1 MRQKYNGKGAPPNQT
16 VVNAFII
23 GRVPASSSIRYG
35 DLLTNLG
42 KDIVEAK
49 GRGFNFYKYSRQ
61 ATPECMLR
69 FIIERG
75 LLSYAG
81 GGDRGAVSR
90 NDKSEA
96 YMRRLHKRVT
106 NLMDKLPLCDPLT
119 LLAGSA
125 D

>member
-1 MRQKYNGKGAPPNQT
+1 MKKYTGKGAPPNQT

-23 GRVPASSSIRYG
+23 SRVPASSSIRYS
-35 DLLTNLG
+35 DLISNLS
-42 KDIVEAK
+42 KDIVEAREK
-49 GRGFNFYKYSRQ
+49 GFNFYKYSRQ

-81 GGDRGAVSR
+81 GQHGAVSR
-90 NDKSEA
+90 NDKSEN
-96 YMRRLHKRVT
+96 YMKRLKKRAV
-106 NLMDKLPLCDPLT
+106 NIIDKLPLCDPLT